1 MYSVYHCINFALW
14 PFRVILQCNYTV
26 TVCLVYG
33 LFAAV
38 GAPLSVSLEPLAS
51 RGAIRVNWSHPSNL
65 CGVTNPQ
72 YSIQYG
78 TTTSTHTTLPSTP
91 SSSPHNITGLSV
103 GQQYFVR
110 VAVRLE
116 SGSGVFSTWQS
127 GKTYNGECQ
136 CAKCLL
142 ARKRLLQNP

>member
-1 MYSVYHCINFALW
+1 MLEILHYMAI
-14 PFRVILQCNYTV
+14 RVVLQCNYTV
-26 TVCLVYG
+26 TVCHVYG

-38 GAPLSVSLEPLAS
+38 GAPRSVSSEPLPS
-51 RGAIRVNWSHPSNL
+51 RGAIRVSWSPPSNL

-72 YSIQYG
+72 YRIQYG
-78 TTTSTHTTLPSTP
+78 TTTSSYTTHPSTP
-91 SSSPHNITGLSV
+91 SSSPHDITGLSV

-116 SGSGVFSTWQS
+116 SGSGDFSSWQS
-127 GKTYNGECQ
+127 VNTYNGECR

-142 ARKRLLQNP
+142 AMKRLLQDP

>member
-1 MYSVYHCINFALW
+1 MQL
-14 PFRVILQCNYTV
+14 YTV
-26 TVCLVYG
+26 TVCHVYG

-51 RGAIRVNWSHPSNL
+51 RGAIRVNWSPPSNL

-72 YSIQYG
+72 YRIQYG
-78 TTTSTHTTLPSTP
+78 TTTSSYTTLRSTP
-91 SSSPHNITGLSV
+91 SSSSHTITGLSV

-110 VAVRLE
+110 VAVHLE
-116 SGSGVFSTWQS
+116 SGSGDFSSWQS
-127 GKTYNGECQ
+127 VNTYNGECG

-142 ARKRLLQNP
+142 ARKCLLQDP

>member
-14 PFRVILQCNYTV
+14 PFRVILQCSYTV

-51 RGAIRVNWSHPSNL
+51 RGVIRVNWSPPSNL

-72 YSIQYG
+72 YRIQYG
-78 TTTSTHTTLPSTP
+78 TTTSSYTALPNTP

-116 SGSGVFSTWQS
+116 SGSGNFSSWQS
-127 GKTYNGECQ
+127 VNTYNGECQ

-142 ARKRLLQNP
+142 ARKRLLQDP